1 LSAIAG
7 LGVVRKAAGIGV
19 VLDAADAARLAFVRR
34 RCPDG
39 VQPEGIIGKS
49 VPGSL
54 SDPHADAAPATVG
67 E

>member
-1 LSAIAG
+1 VSAG
-7 LGVVRKAAGIGV
+7 LGVVCEAAGIGV
-19 VLDAADAARLAFVRR
+19 DLDAADAGRLAFGRR

-39 VQPEGIIGKS
+39 VQSEGIIGKS

-54 SDPHADAAPATVG
+54 CDPHADAAPATVG